1 MKPKRKVVTRSPYRS
16 VGLVACNWLQAEPI
30 EHESYLERRFIQRML
45 LTPGVTG
52 IVSQP
57 FRISY
62 GKNGKESYTPDFLI
76 RFQSRVLVIEVKP
89 EKFIDEFKETFDLV
103 TPILRERNKSFHVVT
118 DRMIDIADIP
128 DDVDLLLRYAR
139 GNVSQAEIEEVLKV
153 FTEQSATISLSD
165 LVQLAAG
172 GISTIYHL
180 LGRNILTFKD
190 VISLSP
196 NTQIQKIYTGETNG
210 DVCIPDWLDAA
221 TWITDVGIRKA
232 NRKQSSSVRRRNNTP
247 KLYMGDFNGREGN
260 T

>member
-62 GKNGKESYTPDFLI
+62 GESDEKFYTPDFLI
-76 RFQSRVLVIEVKP
+76 RFQSKILVIEVKP
-89 EKFIDEFKETFDLV
+89 EKFIDKFEKVFDTV
-103 TPILRERNKSFHVVT
+103 TPILRERHMSFHVVT
-118 DRMIDIADIP
+118 DRMIDVEDVP
-128 DDVDLLLRYAR
+128 DYIDLLLRYAR
-139 GNVSQAEIEEVLKV
+139 GSVPQADIDEILKI
-153 FTEQSATISLSD
+153 FSDRSITASLSD
-165 LVQLAAG
+165 LIQFSVG

-180 LGRNILTFKD
+180 LGRNILVFKD

-196 NTQIQKIYTGETNG
+196 TTQIQRNFIGESND
-210 DVCIPDWLDAA
+210 DVRIPDWLDAA
-221 TWITDVGIRKA
+221 TWVTDARIREA
-232 NRKQSSSVRRRNNTP
+232 VRRQSSPVRRRNNSP
-247 KLYMGDFNGREGN
+247 KLCMGDF
-260 T
+260 